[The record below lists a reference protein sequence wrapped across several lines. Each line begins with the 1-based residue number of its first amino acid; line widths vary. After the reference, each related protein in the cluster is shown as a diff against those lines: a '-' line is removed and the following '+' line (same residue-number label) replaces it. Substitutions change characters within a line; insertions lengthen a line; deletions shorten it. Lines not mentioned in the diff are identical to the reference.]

1 MSSNIYARGELE
13 IDASAAGKWSGSWPS
28 LTRGTPGELL
38 ISVLMYECADT
49 EDDAL
54 SVHED
59 AHGTLHI
66 EMHSDFRAD
75 PLVELLTALGRAGAT
90 GRVWFPE
97 DGMWGYI
104 LTPDGVREAGGA
116 LLAPGDELLLLTI
129 EMPGQD
135 RHEALYAHD
144 GEARDAMDR
153 AVATH
158 RGREHRT
165 GHLSDA
171 MAAVAAA
178 GGSATCR
185 PVKLCP

>member
-1 MSSNIYARGELE
+1 MGESTYARGELTIPAAA
-13 IDASAAGKWSGSWPS
+13 IDTWASGLDIAAGDAAAAELVSQ
-28 LTRGTPGELL
+28 LTDLVTENAYTPIEVHYL
-38 ISVLMYECADT
+38 
-49 EDDAL
+49 DD
-54 SVHED
+54 
-59 AHGTLHI
+59 GLHI
-66 EMHSDFRAD
+66 EVYGDYHSGGLKPFLD
-75 PLVELLTALGRAGAT
+75 ELARSGAT
-90 GRVWFPE
+90 GRVLFPE

-116 LLAPGDELLLLTI
+116 LLAPGDELLLLTL

-165 GHLSDA
+165 RHLSDA